1 MNNKFDLLII
11 GAGPGG
17 YVAAKKAAKLGM
29 SVVIIEKGP
38 IGGTC
43 INRGCIPMKAL
54 LRAST
59 LYREILGCGKYG
71 LYADDAGY
79 ALQDMIGRIWKRSS
93 KNLVSS
99 QYRGLRQLC
108 QESRCVSHLKTEA
121 AAFILAIR
129 Y

>member
-17 YVAAKKAAKLGM
+17 YVAAKKATKLGM

-54 LRAST
+54 LLT
-59 LYREILGCGKYG
+59 YRFTYFLQIFHSDSIL
-71 LYADDAGY
+71 L
-79 ALQDMIGRIWKRSS
+79 IVRS
-93 KNLVSS
+93 
-99 QYRGLRQLC
+99 
-108 QESRCVSHLKTEA
+108 
-121 AAFILAIR
+121 
-129 Y
+129 